1 MLKKIIYCLLTLTI
15 SVTTPVSLF
24 ADNVLAKETAEPKQ
38 MEYLT
43 RGAIGAV
50 IDGNVY
56 LSWRLLGTEPM
67 DTKFNIYCNGEKIV
81 NNLDN
86 TNYTHTNGNK
96 NNKYQ
101 ISAVI
106 NGKETAKSDYV
117 NILQG
122 TKDADLSGKNFKPV
136 PYAYFDIPIDPPED
150 GDGCTYRNNNTANTT
165 VFKDSKN
172 TLGGANDASVGDVD
186 GDGEYEIILKWY
198 PSNAHDNSEDGKTG
212 NTYIDAYEMDGT
224 KLWRIDLGK
233 NIRSGSHYTQY
244 IVYDFDCDGN
254 AEVAMKTAP
263 GSIDGTNKYVTE
275 AGNTDA
281 IKNADNTK
289 SYVNSSGRVLDGP
302 EYLTIFNGQTGEAM
316 QTINYYPERGDIN
329 KWGKNGDKGNRV
341 DRFLAGVAYLDG
353 VHPSL
358 IMCRG
363 YYGRSVMVAYDWN
376 GTDLSQKWILD
387 SGTDSSNGFYG
398 QGNHSLSVA
407 DLDNDG
413 FDEIIYG
420 SAAVDHDGKL
430 LHSTKW
436 GHGDAL
442 HVSDFNNDGKQE
454 IFSVLEEKPNYGAA
468 YRNGKTGEA
477 FWHNKAK
484 SDTGRG
490 IMTNASKNNNP
501 LVFTSFTDTS
511 DNKIYFFDS
520 LGKALSSNFKK
531 VSGANFAVYW
541 DGDLYRELSDGLI
554 ISKVKDGYGM
564 IKIWDAST
572 NNKVETNN
580 GTKNNICLQADLFGD
595 WREEMILRHADNSAL
610 RVFISLAPTDYKLTT
625 LMHDSQYR
633 CAVAWQNVGYNQ
645 PPHPSYYIGPD
656 KKDYEQP
663 NIKTSTNLISI
674 ENLNINSG
682 KVNFDTVIKSKIEIK
697 NAVVIASLYDSDN
710 NLVDS
715 KNFDTSFEIN
725 KSKSIN
731 FELDKKGFQNLTLK
745 VFVWDSLNNMKPI
758 STIGS
763 YSENIPNS

>member
-1 MLKKIIYCLLTLTI
+1 MLKKIISCFLVLII
-15 SVTTPVSLF
+15 STNAPALIF
-24 ADNVLAKETAEPKQ
+24 ADTVSDSEVIRPKQ

-81 NNLDN
+81 TNLDN
-86 TNYTHTNGNK
+86 TNYTHISGNK

-101 ISAVI
+101 ISAII
-106 NGKETAKSDYV
+106 NGEETAKSDYV

-122 TKDADLSGKNFKPV
+122 TKDADLSKGEFDSV
-136 PYAYFDIPIDPPED
+136 PYAYFDIPIEPPAD
-150 GDGCTYRNNNTANTT
+150 GDDYTYKNNNMSNP
-165 VFKDSKN
+165 VFSEPRLA
-172 TLGGANDASVGDVD
+172 LGGANDASVGDVD

-244 IVYDFDCDGN
+244 IVYDFDCDGK
-254 AEVAMKTAP
+254 AEIAMKTAP
-263 GSIDGTNKYVTE
+263 GSIDGKGKYVTD

-281 IKNADNTK
+281 IKNTDNTI
-289 SYVNSSGRVLDGP
+289 SYVNSRGRILEGP
-302 EYLTIFNGQTGEAM
+302 EYLTIFNGKTGQAM
-316 QTINYYPERGDIN
+316 QTIDYYPERGDIN
-329 KWGKNGDKGNRV
+329 EWGKKNDNGNRV

-363 YYGRSVMVAYDWN
+363 YYGRSVVVAYDWN
-376 GTDLSQKWILD
+376 GDNLIKKWVLD
-387 SGTDSSNGFYG
+387 SGTDSKNDFYG

-454 IFSVLEEKPNYGAA
+454 IFSVLEEKPNWGAA
-468 YRNGKTGEA
+468 YRDGKTGEA
-477 FWHNKAK
+477 FWHNIAK
-484 SDTGRG
+484 GDTGRG
-490 IMTNASKNNNP
+490 IMVNAGKNHNP
-501 LVFTSFTDTS
+501 LVFTSFTDIN
-511 DNKIYFFDS
+511 DNKTYFFDVS
-520 LGKALSSNFKK
+520 GKALPTLKK
-531 VSGANFAVYW
+531 IEKAGFAVYW

-554 ISKVKDGYGM
+554 ISKVKDDYGM
-564 IKIWDAST
+564 IKIWDAGI
-572 NNKVETNN
+572 NNNVEPNN
-580 GTKNNICLQADLFGD
+580 STKNDICLQADLFGD
-595 WREEMILRHADNSAL
+595 WREELILRHADNSAL

-633 CAVAWQNVGYNQ
+633 CAIAWQNVGYNQ

-656 KKDYEQP
+656 KKDYKQP
-663 NIKTSTNLISI
+663 DIKTTPIAPISI
-674 ENLNINSG
+674 ENLNANSE
-682 KVNFDTVIKSKIEIK
+682 KINFDSIIESKTNIET
-697 NAVVIASLYDSDN
+697 AVVSASLYNSDGT
-710 NLVDS
+710 LVDY
-715 KNFDTSFEIN
+715 KNSDTSFEMN
-725 KSKSIN
+725 KSKTIN
-731 FELDKKGFQNLTLK
+731 FELDKKGFENLTLK
-745 VFVWDSLNNMKPI
+745 IFIWDSFDNMRPI
-758 STIGS
+758 FETYS
-763 YSENIPNS
+763 YNVPL